1 MKPRGEDQAR
11 VRRYQTQLQ
20 CRGSLNSGGGKG
32 DTLGIKAA
40 LEREGERGAGLG

>member
-20 CRGSLNSGGGKG
+20 CRGSLTGGGKG

-40 LEREGERGAGLG
+40 LEREGGAGLG